1 LSQGL
6 LSIPEPVLIPDNQKK
21 ILNLLADGEFH
32 SGAELAEAL
41 GVTRSAV
48 WKHLNG
54 LDALGI
60 RHAAVSG
67 KGYRLSHPLELL
79 DGDSILAALG
89 PEKRALVSR
98 LEIHDQIDSTNAYL
112 SQLARQNAASGH
124 VCLAERQFAGKGRRG
139 RQWVSPYGSNILL
152 SILWR
157 FQQGPAAIS
166 ALSLAVGVAV
176 IRTMRRLGIDNAG
189 LKWPNDIYS
198 EGKKL
203 GGILIEVAGEN
214 EGPCHAV
221 TGLGLNLFLPEQEAA
236 AIDQPWTD
244 LSRIARGRT
253 FGRNRLAGELIGQI
267 LPVLSGFERTGLA
280 PYLDEWREYDC
291 LRGEWASVFIGTQ
304 QFDGTLEG
312 IDAQGFLLMRDA
324 EDRQRAFASGEVS
337 FRHPYP

>member
-1 LSQGL
+1 
-6 LSIPEPVLIPDNQKK
+6 VLISDNQKK

-41 GVTRSAV
+41 GITRSAV

-54 LDALGI
+54 LEALGI

-79 DGDSILAALG
+79 DSASILSYLDS
-89 PEKRALVSR
+89 EKRALVSR

-112 SQLARQNAASGH
+112 SQLARQNAPSGH
-124 VCLAERQFAGKGRRG
+124 VCLAERQLAGKGRRG
-139 RQWVSPYGSNILL
+139 RQWVSPYGCNILL

-176 IRTMRRLGIDNAG
+176 IRALRRLGIDNAG

-221 TGLGLNLFLPEQEAA
+221 TGLGLNLLLPEEDAES
-236 AIDQPWTD
+236 IEQPWTD
-244 LSRIARGRT
+244 LNRIAGGQPI
-253 FGRNRLAGELIGQI
+253 GRNRLAGELIGQI
-267 LPVLSGFERTGLA
+267 LPVLAGFERTGLA
-280 PYLDEWREYDC
+280 AYLDEWREYDC
-291 LRGEWASVFIGTQ
+291 LRGEWASVFVGTQ

-324 EDRQRAFASGEVS
+324 EDRQCAFASGEVS
-337 FRHPYP
+337 FRRPFP

>member
-1 LSQGL
+1 M
-6 LSIPEPVLIPDNQKK
+6 LIADNQKK
-21 ILNLLADGEFH
+21 ILNLLSDGEFH

-54 LDALGI
+54 LDSLGI

-67 KGYRLSHPLELL
+67 KGYRLSHPIELL
-79 DGDSILAALG
+79 HSDSILAALDS
-89 PEKRALVSR
+89 ETRALVSR
-98 LEIHDQIDSTNAYL
+98 LEIHDQIDSTNTYL
-112 SQLARQNAASGH
+112 SQLARQNALSGY
-124 VCLAERQFAGKGRRG
+124 VCLAERQIAGKGRRG

-176 IRTMRRLGIDNAG
+176 IRALRRLGIDNAG
-189 LKWPNDIYS
+189 LKWPNDIFS

-214 EGPCHAV
+214 EGPCYAV
-221 TGLGLNLFLPEQEAA
+221 TGLGLNLFLPEEEAGS
-236 AIDQPWTD
+236 IEQPWTD
-244 LSRIARGRT
+244 LNRIADGQPI
-253 FGRNRLAGELIGQI
+253 GRNRLVGELIGQI
-267 LPVLSGFERTGLA
+267 IPVLAGFERTGLA
-280 PYLDEWREYDC
+280 AYLDEWREYDC

-324 EDRQRAFASGEVS
+324 EDKLRAFASGEVS
-337 FRHPYP
+337 FRRPFP